1 MKSILNIHWKDGSE
15 ALTLWLPDVKNWL
28 TEKKHWCWL
37 GKIEGRRRRGQQRM
51 KWLDGITDSMD
62 INLSKLQEIMKDRV
76 AWDATVHGVTKSWT
90 QLSNWTTAA
99 TWDTVRRQPSMKQVF
114 TGHWIYWYLD
124 HGLPRSRP
132 VRNTF
137 CLRLPAYDTLLLHVR
152 LPPELSDLKQH
163 LLSHSFCSGAA

>member
-1 MKSILNIHWKDGSE
+1 MWRTDSLK
-15 ALTLWLPDVKNWL
+15 
-28 TEKKHWCWL
+28 KKHWCWL